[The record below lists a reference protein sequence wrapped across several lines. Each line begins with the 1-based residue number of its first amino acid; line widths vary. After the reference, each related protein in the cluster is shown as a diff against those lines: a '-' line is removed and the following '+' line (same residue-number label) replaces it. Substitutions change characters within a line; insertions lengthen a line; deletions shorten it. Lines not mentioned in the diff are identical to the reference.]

1 MGTQEPMTPE
11 EAEALAQRTLA
22 VIDADEA
29 ATRTAGTG
37 GVTHRHDAD
46 RARIAADLE
55 GLQRADRLPGR
66 GLEEADLLWLRAV
79 FSDGLIR
86 TAALYGVRP

>member
-1 MGTQEPMTPE
+1 
-11 EAEALAQRTLA
+11 
-22 VIDADEA
+22 V
-29 ATRTAGTG
+29 
-37 GVTHRHDAD
+37 VTDRHDAD

-55 GLQRADRLPGR
+55 GLRRADRLPGR

>member
-1 MGTQEPMTPE
+1 VGTQDPMTSE

-22 VIDADEA
+22 AIDSDEA
-29 ATRTAGTG
+29 AVRTAATAVG
-37 GVTHRHDAD
+37 THRHDAD

-66 GLEEADLLWLRAV
+66 GLEESDLLWLRAV